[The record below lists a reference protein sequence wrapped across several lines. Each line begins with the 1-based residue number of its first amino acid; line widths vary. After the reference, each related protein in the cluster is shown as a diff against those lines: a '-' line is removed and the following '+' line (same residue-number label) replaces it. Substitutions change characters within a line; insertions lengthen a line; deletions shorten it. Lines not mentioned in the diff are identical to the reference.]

1 MPAQPASH
9 AVSASTPIKTILV
22 SAFTRSF
29 LSAAFELGLALLVEG
44 ADAFLA
50 VFGSDEAI
58 VRRDLKLHCRSEVQA
73 EPLANGA
80 PRLAN
85 RERRVGRNSPTGL
98 QRRIEQA
105 ARLAQPIDD
114 APGKRL
120 LRRKGPRCED
130 QLLRAPLAH
139 GARER
144 LRAAAAR
151 HRGFRK
157 TRRGRAPPAC

>member
-9 AVSASTPIKTILV
+9 AVSASTPIKTVLV

-58 VRRDLKLHCRSEVQA
+58 VGRDLELHCRSEVHA
-73 EPLANGA
+73 EPVTNGA
-80 PRLAN
+80 LRLAN
-85 RERRVGRNSPTGL
+85 RERRVGRNSRRGL
-98 QRRIEQA
+98 ERLTEQA
-105 ARLAQPIDD
+105 LRLAQPVDD

-120 LRRKGPRCED
+120 LRREGLCRED
-130 QLLRAPLAH
+130 QLLCAPLSH

-144 LRAAAAR
+144 LRATAAR
-151 HRGFRK
+151 HDAEGY
-157 TRRGRAPPAC
+157 